1 MYKAKCNNKIVGFC
15 VVKKYGKR
23 HHIMSIAIL
32 EEYRRKGIGMKL
44 INKVKEDDNH
54 KISLYV
60 QSTNDIAI
68 RFYKKNGFKNIKL
81 LKDYY
86 ESLDDKNAYYFN
98 FMK

>member
-1 MYKAKCNNKIVGFC
+1 MY
-15 VVKKYGKR
+15 R
-23 HHIMSIAIL
+23 HTLAWG
-32 EEYRRKGIGMKL
+32 RKGIGMKL

-54 KISLYV
+54 EISLYV

-68 RFYKKNGFKNIKL
+68 EFYKKNGFKNIKL

-98 FMK
+98 FMKK